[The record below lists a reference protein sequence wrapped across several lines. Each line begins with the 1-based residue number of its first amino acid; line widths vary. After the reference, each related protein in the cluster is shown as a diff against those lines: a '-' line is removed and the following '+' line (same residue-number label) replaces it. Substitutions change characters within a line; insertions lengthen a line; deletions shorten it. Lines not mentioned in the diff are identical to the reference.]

1 MKDQPNK
8 SDLETFSHPK
18 TRAKTEPKTR
28 NQHITD
34 TSTSP
39 QSSFLT
45 SMDTDRLICPFQV
58 DTWHQ
63 QFIRVQISPQQDLTK
78 LNPQSTSFST
88 ILIDPYGSQPCT
100 QPHSQSAKMS
110 HDGAIV
116 LINLTGNDEIIMKP
130 YEVRHDLSR
139 HHSPR

>member
-8 SDLETFSHPK
+8 SDLETFSRPK
-18 TRAKTEPKTR
+18 TRAKTGPKTR

-45 SMDTDRLICPFQV
+45 SMDTDRLICPFRV
-58 DTWHQ
+58 HREHHQ
-63 QFIRVQISPQQDLTK
+63 QLTTTRPSK
-78 LNPQSTSFST
+78 TAPQSTSFST

-100 QPHSQSAKMS
+100 QPHSKSAKMS